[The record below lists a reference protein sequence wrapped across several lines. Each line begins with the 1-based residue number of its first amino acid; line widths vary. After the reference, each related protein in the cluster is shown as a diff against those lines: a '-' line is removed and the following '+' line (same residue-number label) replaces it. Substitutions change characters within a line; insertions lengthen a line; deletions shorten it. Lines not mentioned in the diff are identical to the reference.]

1 MNGLKRIA
9 VIGGG
14 ISGLAAAW
22 QLSRAANIETTL
34 LEAGDRVGGVL
45 ETIYDEGYL
54 IERSADNFA
63 TLIPDALEFCRE
75 TGFELQLIR
84 PQDKDRRAFVLSRG
98 RILPIPLGFS
108 LMQPTRI
115 DSMLLTGTLS
125 LAGKMRLAKEFF
137 IPRRE
142 STEDESLESFA
153 LRRLGRE
160 AFDNLVEPIVSGIF
174 TADPKTL
181 SMQATMPQFVEM
193 ERAHGGLIRGHLR
206 SRKTQAKKIAGRAS
220 GARYDQFMAPAA
232 GMSHWVQHIV
242 QSLPGGCVQLGCGVR
257 SVQRVGH
264 EGVKNASWKHTP
276 PKQENREEAGI
287 ASWKHTPLWRL
298 DTTRGPMEFDG
309 LVISLPAARTAEL
322 LQASFPEL
330 SSSVGDILYASSAV
344 AVMVVDKADLQRRI
358 DGFGLIVPR
367 KEGRRVLAISYS
379 SNKYAG
385 RTPEDQ
391 ILLRLFLGGAMAPEL
406 VDESDARLHE
416 MAEEELRAIL
426 GWTGRK
432 PRWQGIVRWKNS
444 MPQYFVGHV
453 QRVAEM
459 ERIVATIPGLQI
471 CGAAYRGVGIPQCVR
486 DGRRAARAL
495 VGYASSL
502 PN

>member
-1 MNGLKRIA
+1 MSVLKRIA

-14 ISGLAAAW
+14 ISGLAASW
-22 QLSRAANIETTL
+22 ELSRAANVEATL
-34 LEAGDRVGGVL
+34 LEASDRVGGIL
-45 ETIYDEGYL
+45 ESIYDEGYL

-63 TLIPDALEFCRE
+63 TLMPDALEFCRE
-75 TGFELQLIR
+75 IGFESQLIR
-84 PQDKDRRAFVLSRG
+84 PQSHDRRAFVLNRS

-125 LAGKMRLAKEFF
+125 LAGKFRLAQEYFV
-137 IPRRE
+137 PRRE
-142 STEDESLESFA
+142 SNEDESLESFA

-160 AFDNLVEPIVSGIF
+160 AYENLVEPIVSGIF

-193 ERAHGGLIRGHLR
+193 ERLHGGLIRGHLR
-206 SRKTQAKKIAGRAS
+206 SRKTQAKQIAGRAS

-242 QSLPGGCVQLGCGVR
+242 QSLPRGCIQLSCGVR
-257 SVQRVGH
+257 SAQQVSQDSSAPR
-264 EGVKNASWKHTP
+264 
-276 PKQENREEAGI
+276 
-287 ASWKHTPLWRL
+287 WRL
-298 DTTRGPMEFDG
+298 DTVRGPMDFDG
-309 LVISLPAARTAEL
+309 LVIGLPAGRTAKL
-322 LQASFPEL
+322 LKASCPAL
-330 SSSVGDILYASSAV
+330 SSMVGSIQYASSAV
-344 AVMVVDKADLQRRI
+344 AVLIVDKADLKRRI

-391 ILLRLFLGGAMAPEL
+391 ILLRLFLGGAMAPDL

-416 MAEEELRAIL
+416 MADEELRAIL

-432 PRWQGIVRWKNS
+432 PRWQAIIRWKHA

-453 QRVAEM
+453 QRIAEM
-459 ERIVATIPGLQI
+459 DRTLSTLPGLQL
-471 CGAAYRGVGIPQCVR
+471 CGAAYRGVGIPQCIR
-486 DGRRAARAL
+486 DGRRAAKTLLAEKT
-495 VGYASSL
+495 SSL
-502 PN
+502 TATL

>member
-1 MNGLKRIA
+1 MKRIA

-22 QLSRAANIETTL
+22 QLSRAPNVETTL
-34 LEAGDRVGGVL
+34 LEASDRVGGVL
-45 ETIYDEGYL
+45 ETIYDQGFV

-63 TLIPDALEFCRE
+63 TLIPDALDFCRE
-75 TGFELQLIR
+75 TGFESQLIR
-84 PQDKDRRAFVLSRG
+84 PKANDRRAFVLNRG

-125 LAGKMRLAKEFF
+125 LAGKLRLAKEFF
-137 IPRRE
+137 IPRRD
-142 STEDESLESFA
+142 SDEDESLESFA
-153 LRRLGRE
+153 IRRLGQE
-160 AFDNLVEPIVSGIF
+160 AFENLVEPIVSGIF
-174 TADPKTL
+174 TADPRTL

-193 ERAHGGLIRGHLR
+193 ERLHGGLIRGHLR
-206 SRKTQAKKIAGRAS
+206 SRKTQAKQIAGRAS

-242 QSLPGGCVQLGCGVR
+242 QSLPPKCVQLGCSVR
-257 SVQRVGH
+257 SVIPTI
-264 EGVKNASWKHTP
+264 NAPS
-276 PKQENREEAGI
+276 ELR
-287 ASWKHTPLWRL
+287 WRL
-298 DTTRGPMEFDG
+298 DTSRGPMNFDA

-322 LQASFPEL
+322 LKDSYPML
-330 SSSVGDILYASSAV
+330 SSMVGGIQYASSAV
-344 AVMVVDKADLQRRI
+344 AVLIVDKADLQRRI

-385 RTPEDQ
+385 RTPDDQ

-406 VDESDARLHE
+406 VNESDARLQE

-426 GWTGRK
+426 GWIGRK
-432 PRWQGIVRWKNS
+432 TRWQSIVRWKNA

-459 ERIVATIPGLQI
+459 ERIVGTLPGLQL
-471 CGAAYRGVGIPQCVR
+471 CGAAYRGVGIPQCIR
-486 DGRRAARAL
+486 DGRRAASGVSFQLANL
-495 VGYASSL
+495 AN
-502 PN
+502 PT

>member
-1 MNGLKRIA
+1 MNALKQIA

-22 QLSRAANIETTL
+22 QLSRASNVETTL
-34 LEAGDRVGGVL
+34 LEASDRVGGVL
-45 ETIYDEGYL
+45 ETIYDQGYL

-75 TGFELQLIR
+75 TGFESQLIR
-84 PQDKDRRAFVLSRG
+84 PQENDRRAFVLNRG

-125 LAGKMRLAKEFF
+125 LAAKLRLAKEYF

-142 STEDESLESFA
+142 SDEDESLESFV

-160 AFDNLVEPIVSGIF
+160 TFDNLVEPIVSGIF

-193 ERAHGGLIRGHLR
+193 ERLHGGLIRGHLR
-206 SRKTQAKKIAGRAS
+206 SRKSKAKQIAARAS
-220 GARYDQFMAPAA
+220 GARYDQFLAPAA

-242 QSLPGGCVQLGCGVR
+242 QSLPKGCVQLGYGVR
-257 SVQRVGH
+257 GVQQVSQDPS
-264 EGVKNASWKHTP
+264 A
-276 PKQENREEAGI
+276 PK
-287 ASWKHTPLWRL
+287 WRL
-298 DTTRGPMEFDG
+298 DTVRGPMEFDG
-309 LVISLPAARTAEL
+309 LVISLPAGRTAEL
-322 LQASFPEL
+322 LQASFPAL
-330 SSSVGDILYASSAV
+330 SSMVGSIQYASSAV
-344 AVMVVDKADLQRRI
+344 AVLIVDKADLKRRI

-385 RTPEDQ
+385 RTPDNQ
-391 ILLRLFLGGAMAPEL
+391 ILLRLFLGGAMAPDL
-406 VDESDARLHE
+406 VDESDVRLKE
-416 MAEEELRAIL
+416 IADEELRAIL

-432 PRWQGIVRWKNS
+432 PHWQSIVRWKNA

-459 ERIVATIPGLQI
+459 DHMLEKIRGLQL
-471 CGAAYRGVGIPQCVR
+471 CGAAYRGVGIPQCIR
-486 DGRRAARAL
+486 DGRRAAMAL
-495 VGYASSL
+495 VG
-502 PN
+502 

>member
-1 MNGLKRIA
+1 MSLLKRIA

-22 QLSRAANIETTL
+22 QLSRDPNVETTL
-34 LEAGDRVGGVL
+34 LEASDRCGGVL
-45 ETIYDEGYL
+45 ETIYDAGYL

-75 TGFELQLIR
+75 TGFEPQLIR
-84 PQDKDRRAFVLSRG
+84 PQEKDRRAFVLNRG

-125 LAGKMRLAKEFF
+125 LAGKLRLAKEFF
-137 IPRRE
+137 VPRRE
-142 STEDESLESFA
+142 GDQDESLESFA
-153 LRRLGRE
+153 VRRLGRE
-160 AFDNLVEPIVSGIF
+160 AFENLVEPIVSGIF

-181 SMQATMPQFVEM
+181 SMQATLPQFVEM
-193 ERAHGGLIRGHLR
+193 ERRYGGLIRGHLGG
-206 SRKTQAKKIAGRAS
+206 RKSAAKQIAGRAS

-232 GMSHWVQHIV
+232 GMSHWVQHVV
-242 QSLPGGCVQLGCGVR
+242 QALPAGCVQLSCAVR
-257 SVQRVGH
+257 SVKRTGDGQQDRDRQSSS
-264 EGVKNASWKHTP
+264 KW
-276 PKQENREEAGI
+276 Q
-287 ASWKHTPLWRL
+287 L
-298 DTTRGPMEFDG
+298 DTSRGVQEFDG
-309 LVISLPAARTAEL
+309 LVISLPAGRAAEL
-322 LQASFPEL
+322 LRESCPVL
-330 SSSVGDILYASSAV
+330 SSTVGGIQYASSAV
-344 AVMVVDKADLQRRI
+344 AVMVVDKADLKRRI

-367 KEGRRVLAISYS
+367 KEGRRSLAISYS

-385 RTPEDQ
+385 RTPDDQ
-391 ILLRLFLGGAMAPEL
+391 ILLRLFLGGALSPEL
-406 VDESDARLHE
+406 VDESDARLQE
-416 MAEEELRAIL
+416 MAEDELRAIL

-432 PRWQGIVRWKNS
+432 ARWQAVVRWKQA

-453 QRVAEM
+453 QRVAEIDRM
-459 ERIVATIPGLQI
+459 LAELPGLQL

-495 VGYASSL
+495 VS
-502 PN
+502 

>member
-1 MNGLKRIA
+1 MSALKRIA

-14 ISGLAAAW
+14 ISGLAATW
-22 QLSRAANIETTL
+22 QLSRAANVETTL
-34 LEAGDRVGGVL
+34 LEASDRVGGVL
-45 ETIYDEGYL
+45 ETIYDAGYL

-75 TGFELQLIR
+75 TGFESQLTR
-84 PQDKDRRAFVLSRG
+84 PQANDRRAFVLNRG

-125 LAGKMRLAKEFF
+125 LAGKLRLAQEIF

-142 STEDESLESFA
+142 GDADESLESFA

-160 AFDNLVEPIVSGIF
+160 AYENLVEPIVSGIF
-174 TADPKTL
+174 TADPTTL

-193 ERAHGGLIRGHLR
+193 ERLHGGLIRGQLR
-206 SRKTQAKKIAGRAS
+206 SRKTPAKQIAGRAS

-242 QSLPGGCVQLGCGVR
+242 QSLPKGCVQLGCGVR
-257 SVQRVGH
+257 GVQQVSHDPSQPR
-264 EGVKNASWKHTP
+264 
-276 PKQENREEAGI
+276 
-287 ASWKHTPLWRL
+287 WRL
-298 DTTRGPMEFDG
+298 DTARGPMDFDG

-322 LQASFPEL
+322 LKVTCPAL
-330 SSSVGDILYASSAV
+330 SLMVGSIQYASSAV
-344 AVMVVDKADLQRRI
+344 AVMIVDKADLKRRI

-385 RTPEDQ
+385 RAPENQ
-391 ILLRLFLGGAMAPEL
+391 LLLRLFLGGAMDPDL

-416 MAEEELRAIL
+416 MADEELRAIL

-432 PRWQGIVRWKNS
+432 PRWQSIVRWKNA
-444 MPQYFVGHV
+444 MPQYFVGHI

-459 ERIVATIPGLQI
+459 DRALSALPGLQL
-471 CGAAYRGVGIPQCVR
+471 CGAAYRGVGIPQCIR
-486 DGRRAARAL
+486 DGRRAAKSL
-495 VGYASSL
+495 VE
-502 PN
+502 

>member
-22 QLSRAANIETTL
+22 QLSRVSKVETTL
-34 LEAGDRVGGVL
+34 LEASDRVGGVL
-45 ETIYDEGYL
+45 ETIYDQGYL

-75 TGFELQLIR
+75 TGFESQLIR
-84 PQDKDRRAFVLSRG
+84 PQVKDRRAFVLSRG

-125 LAGKMRLAKEFF
+125 MAGKLRLAKEFF

-193 ERAHGGLIRGHLR
+193 ERAYGGLIRGHLR

-220 GARYDQFMAPAA
+220 GACYDQFMAPAA

-242 QSLPGGCVQLGCGVR
+242 QSLPRGCVQLSCGVR
-257 SVQRVGH
+257 GVQQVSDDPL
-264 EGVKNASWKHTP
+264 A
-276 PKQENREEAGI
+276 PK
-287 ASWKHTPLWRL
+287 WRL
-298 DTTRGPMEFDG
+298 DTARGPMDFDG
-309 LVISLPAARTAEL
+309 LVISLPSARTAEL
-322 LQASFPEL
+322 LKASCPKL
-330 SSSVGDILYASSAV
+330 SSMVGSIQYASSAV
-344 AVMVVDKADLQRRI
+344 AVMVVDKADLKRRI

-406 VDESDARLHE
+406 VDESDVRLHE

-432 PRWQGIVRWKNS
+432 PRWQSIVRWKNA

-453 QRVAEM
+453 QRLAEM
-459 ERIVATIPGLQI
+459 EHILVTIPGLQI

-486 DGRRAARAL
+486 DGRRAAKAL
-495 VGYASSL
+495 VG
-502 PN
+502 

>member
-22 QLSRAANIETTL
+22 QLSRSPNVEATL
-34 LEAGDRVGGVL
+34 LEASDRVGGVL
-45 ETIYDEGYL
+45 ETIYDQGYL

-75 TGFELQLIR
+75 TGFESQLIR
-84 PQDKDRRAFVLSRG
+84 PQDKDRRAFVLNRG

-125 LAGKMRLAKEFF
+125 MAGKLRVAQEFF
-137 IPRRE
+137 VPRRD
-142 STEDESLESFA
+142 SDEDESLESFA

-160 AFDNLVEPIVSGIF
+160 AFESLVEPIVSGIF

-193 ERAHGGLIRGHLR
+193 ERKHGGLIRGHLK
-206 SRKTQAKKIAGRAS
+206 SRKTQAKQIAGRAS

-232 GMSHWVQHIV
+232 GMSHWIQHLV
-242 QSLPGGCVQLGCGVR
+242 QSLPTGCVQLGCGVR
-257 SVQRVGH
+257 SVQQLSHDPAG
-264 EGVKNASWKHTP
+264 
-276 PKQENREEAGI
+276 PK
-287 ASWKHTPLWRL
+287 WRL
-298 DTTRGPMEFDG
+298 DTVRGPMEFDG
-309 LVISLPAARTAEL
+309 LVLGLPAAKTSEL
-322 LQASFPEL
+322 LKEACPVL
-330 SSSVGDILYASSAV
+330 STLVGGIQYASSAV
-344 AVMVVDKADLQRRI
+344 AVMVVDKADLKRRI

-391 ILLRLFLGGAMAPEL
+391 ILLRLFLGGAMSPEL
-406 VDESDARLHE
+406 VDESDARLQE
-416 MAEEELRAIL
+416 MAEDELCAVL

-432 PRWQGIVRWKNS
+432 PRWQGIVRWKNA

-453 QRVAEM
+453 QRVTEM
-459 ERIVATIPGLQI
+459 ERMLEAIPGLQL
-471 CGAAYRGVGIPQCVR
+471 CGAAYRGVGIPQCIR

-495 VGYASSL
+495 TS
-502 PN
+502 

>member
-1 MNGLKRIA
+1 MNVLKQIA

-22 QLSRAANIETTL
+22 KLSRASNVETTL

-45 ETIYDEGYL
+45 ETIYDQGYL

-63 TLIPDALEFCRE
+63 TLIPDAVEFCRE
-75 TGFELQLIR
+75 TGFESHLIR
-84 PQDKDRRAFVLSRG
+84 PQENDRRAFVLNRG

-125 LAGKMRLAKEFF
+125 IAAKLRLAKEYF

-142 STEDESLESFA
+142 SEEDESLESFA
-153 LRRLGRE
+153 IRRLGRE

-193 ERAHGGLIRGHLR
+193 ERRHGGLIRGHLR
-206 SRKTQAKKIAGRAS
+206 SRKTQATQIAGRAS

-242 QSLPGGCVQLGCGVR
+242 QSLPKGCVQMGHAVR
-257 SVQRVGH
+257 SVRQVSQDPSG
-264 EGVKNASWKHTP
+264 
-276 PKQENREEAGI
+276 PK
-287 ASWKHTPLWRL
+287 WRL
-298 DTTRGPMEFDG
+298 DTVRGPREFDG
-309 LVISLPAARTAEL
+309 IVVSLPAARTAEL
-322 LQASFPEL
+322 LKASFPGL
-330 SSSVGDILYASSAV
+330 SSMVGSIQYASSAV
-344 AVMVVDKADLQRRI
+344 AVLIVDKADLKRRI

-385 RTPEDQ
+385 RTPENQ
-391 ILLRLFLGGAMAPEL
+391 VLLRLFLGGAMAPDL
-406 VDESDARLHE
+406 VDESDARLQE
-416 MAEEELRAIL
+416 IAYEELQAIL

-432 PRWQGIVRWKNS
+432 PHWQSIVRWKNA

-459 ERIVATIPGLQI
+459 DRMLETIRGLQL
-471 CGAAYRGVGIPQCVR
+471 CGAAFRGVGIPQCIR
-486 DGRRAARAL
+486 DGRRAAVAL
-495 VGYASSL
+495 LDGYT
-502 PN
+502 

>member
-1 MNGLKRIA
+1 MSAVKRIA

-22 QLSRAANIETTL
+22 QLSQVSNVETTL
-34 LEAGDRVGGVL
+34 LEASDRVGGVL
-45 ETIYDEGYL
+45 ETIYDQGYL

-75 TGFELQLIR
+75 TGFESQLIR
-84 PQDKDRRAFVLSRG
+84 PQENDRRAFVLSRG

-125 LAGKMRLAKEFF
+125 LAGKLRLAKEYF

-142 STEDESLESFA
+142 SDEDESLESFA

-181 SMQATMPQFVEM
+181 SMQATMPQFVDM
-193 ERAHGGLIRGHLR
+193 ERIHGGLIRGHLR
-206 SRKTQAKKIAGRAS
+206 SRRTHAKQIAGRAS

-242 QSLPGGCVQLGCGVR
+242 QSLPQGCVQLGHCVR
-257 SVQRVGH
+257 SVQQLSH
-264 EGVKNASWKHTP
+264 DPFAPT
-276 PKQENREEAGI
+276 
-287 ASWKHTPLWRL
+287 WRL
-298 DTTRGPMEFDG
+298 DTVRGPMEFEG
-309 LVISLPAARTAEL
+309 LVISLPAARTAAL
-322 LQASFPEL
+322 LQASWPVL
-330 SSSVGDILYASSAV
+330 SSMVGSIQYASSVV
-344 AVMVVDKADLQRRI
+344 AVLVVDKADLRRRI

-385 RTPEDQ
+385 RTPENQ
-391 ILLRLFLGGAMAPEL
+391 ILLRLFLGGAMAPDL
-406 VDESDARLHE
+406 VDESDTRLQE
-416 MAEEELRAIL
+416 IADDELRAIL

-432 PRWQGIVRWKNS
+432 PRWQSIVRWKNA
-444 MPQYFVGHV
+444 MPQYYVGHV

-459 ERIVATIPGLQI
+459 DRLLGTLPGLQL
-471 CGAAYRGVGIPQCVR
+471 CGAAYRGVGIPQCIR
-486 DGRRAARAL
+486 DGRRAAKVLLA
-495 VGYASSL
+495 
-502 PN
+502 